1 LGIINLPRFFFFLLK
16 ISVIHSGY
24 HIAYLLR
31 AKADKTKSL
40 VLLVF
45 QEGLFARCPVNTSH
59 AIVIEVDS
67 AHTKLHMKNYI
78 FLAAGISLYWR
89 SISGLPDKRME
100 HCSWASGSSILSLGT
115 LLKK

>member
-1 LGIINLPRFFFFLLK
+1 
-16 ISVIHSGY
+16 
-24 HIAYLLR
+24 LLR

-78 FLAAGISLYWR
+78 FLAAGISLLLAIYLWFTGQTDGALFV
-89 SISGLPDKRME
+89 GLWVP
-100 HCSWASGSSILSLGT
+100 SILSLGT